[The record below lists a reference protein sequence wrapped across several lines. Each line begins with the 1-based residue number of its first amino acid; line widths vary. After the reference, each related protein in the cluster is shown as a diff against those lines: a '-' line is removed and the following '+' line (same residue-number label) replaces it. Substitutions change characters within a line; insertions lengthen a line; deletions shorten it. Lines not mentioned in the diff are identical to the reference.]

1 MATQFPFPTN
11 NPAFSKV
18 DPAYLEE
25 IRKCIANGKLSL
37 SIDAVYTMIR
47 DKIAV
52 AKGQE
57 VRPMDVITTLKVA
70 VSAGLDP
77 TSDDVFAFKTGDHV
91 IVGISKKGWSKIV
104 DSRKASVSFTY
115 GPEIPPRGPR
125 APSRFEWVAV
135 SIKKADGSQVDG
147 PRVYSDE
154 FDQGRG
160 VWTTNPKSMLAT
172 RAFTHACAIA
182 FGIGAYDEDEARSIF
197 TSNHPETPQEQP
209 QVEEMPTP
217 AAALSNAASIEEL
230 NQSFNALPLH
240 ARRNAANIEA
250 YTNTKAKLENQ
261 HD

>member
-1 MATQFPFPTN
+1 MAQFPAFPTA
-11 NPAFSKV
+11 NPALAQV
-18 DPAYLEE
+18 DPAYQEE
-25 IRKCIANGKLSL
+25 IRKCIANGKLTL

-52 AKGQE
+52 TKGQE
-57 VRPMDVITTLKVA
+57 ARPMDVITTLKVA
-70 VSAGLDP
+70 VAAGLDP

-104 DSRKASVSFTY
+104 DSRKASVTFNY

-125 APSRFEWVAV
+125 GVTRFEWVSV
-135 SIKKADGSQVDG
+135 SIKKADGAQIDG

-172 RAFTHACAIA
+172 RAFTHACSIA

-197 TSNHPETPQEQP
+197 TANHVVETPQDSAETPQET
-209 QVEEMPTP
+209 PTL
-217 AAALSNAASIEEL
+217 ALSNASTLEEL
-230 NQSFNALPLH
+230 NQTFNALP
-240 ARRNAANIEA
+240 ARTRRSAATVDA
-250 YTNTKAKLENQ
+250 YTTAKAKLESAN
-261 HD
+261 D